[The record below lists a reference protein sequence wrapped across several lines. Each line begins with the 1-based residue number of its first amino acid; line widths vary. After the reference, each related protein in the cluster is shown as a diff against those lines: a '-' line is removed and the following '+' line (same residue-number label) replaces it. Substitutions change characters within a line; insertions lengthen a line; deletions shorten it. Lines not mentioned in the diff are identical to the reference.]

1 MTEQLPEGTPGTLFH
16 YLLAWAKISPDH
28 PFVMEWVPEGHS
40 FRTVVWSYRDAVIG
54 VTGMAESLKRLGLP
68 PGTAVGLV
76 GVPGVSFVLALM
88 ALEAENLLPVLVDHA
103 LPCMEALSVLGNF
116 GVKALSLEEGLWT
129 SPELENAGI
138 PVVTRS
144 RHPTKP
150 LLPEAEEWETFREKV
165 FRGLSADG
173 SRIAC
178 ILMTSGTTGFPKGVP
193 LTHSNLFSNISSI
206 RQLGIYH
213 RHSRV
218 FGVLPL
224 HHAYPLMSL
233 VCLTLGHGAT
243 VAFPPDLQPSTLL
256 SCLSEFKATL
266 FPGVPSLWESFH
278 RRIWEGIDQ
287 KGSRVRW
294 VTKRLL
300 MPLVLW
306 CRIRL
311 GINPGKVVF
320 RTLHRRFGPSMEIL
334 ASGGAALPLQV
345 AKDFWAWGL
354 TMLEGYGLTETSP
367 VLTFNTPA
375 SFRIGSV
382 GRAVPGVE
390 LQIRPME
397 GYDPGMGE
405 VRAKGANI
413 ASEYLLDANGRQPV
427 CDPDGWFSTGD
438 IGALEDG
445 FLFLKGREKELLVL
459 PNGKKLQPDTV
470 ESLVEKNGF
479 VFELALT
486 LYNEVPWLLIR
497 PDEEKF
503 ARDHIIQMRPVME
516 SMVAALNAR
525 LPSHSRIGGFSLTLE
540 PLPRTR
546 LGKLKRFAL
555 PGIVGSLERRRAS
568 VPVPE
573 RILEDPA
580 KKEVL
585 RILEEIT
592 GLDRPISLDDHL
604 EVDLGLDSLGRIEL
618 VGRLEEMT
626 GREVPD
632 EDLES
637 VRTVADLLE
646 MVSGEVK
653 GSPGEKEDFR
663 ILEADLSDAEKALIP
678 ERPLGKDGSPPLVFR
693 AAHVFARAIF
703 SLFFAIRWPRF
714 EKGERGGRL
723 ICHDGRWI
731 DWPKGPCVIVANHAS
746 YLDGILLSLLIPPD
760 VFGRVVFWGYSPLFE
775 QGFLKRLRNLMGVVS
790 IDPDEA
796 LTGLRIG
803 YHLLKEGKSLAVF
816 PEGERSPSGKLQP
829 FRPGTGYLL
838 SACPVPVVPVGI
850 IGAFQAYPRHRR
862 FPRPYPLSIRIGQVI
877 PPDRFQG
884 HHSVQIAGIL
894 EKAVRETLGED

>member
-16 YLLAWAKISPDH
+16 CLLAWAKIAPDH
-28 PFVMEWVPEGHS
+28 PFVTEWVPEGHS
-40 FRTVVWSYRDAVIG
+40 FRTVAWSYRDAVIG
-54 VTGMAESLKRLGLP
+54 VIDMADSLKRLGLP

-88 ALEAENLLPVLVDHA
+88 AMEAESLLPVLVDHA
-103 LPCMEALSVLGNF
+103 LPCMEVLSVLGNF
-116 GVKALSLEEGLWT
+116 GVRALSLEGGLWT
-129 SPELENAGI
+129 SQELENAGI

-144 RHPTKP
+144 RHPAKL
-150 LLPEAEEWETFREKV
+150 LLPEGEEWETFREKAS
-165 FRGLSADG
+165 RSLSADA

-178 ILMTSGTTGFPKGVP
+178 ILMTSGTTGFPRGVP
-193 LTHSNLFSNISSI
+193 LTHSNLFSNINSI
-206 RQLGIYH
+206 RKLGIYH

-256 SCLSEFKATL
+256 SCLSEFKPTL

-287 KGSRVRW
+287 KGSRIRW

-311 GINPGKVVF
+311 GINPGKAVF
-320 RTLHRRFGPSMEIL
+320 GTLHRRFGPSMEIL
-334 ASGGAALPLQV
+334 ASGGAALPRQV
-345 AKDFWAWGL
+345 ARDFWAWGL

-367 VLTFNTPA
+367 VLTFNTPG

-397 GYDPGMGE
+397 GYDEGIGE

-413 ASEYLLDANGRQPV
+413 ASEYRLDANGRQPV

-438 IGALEDG
+438 IGTLEEG

-470 ESLVEKNGF
+470 ESLVDKNGF
-479 VFELALT
+479 VSELALT
-486 LYNEVPWLLIR
+486 LYNDVPWLLIR

-503 ARDHIIQMRPVME
+503 AREHIIQMKPVME

-546 LGKLKRFAL
+546 LGKLKRFTL
-555 PGIVGSLERRRAS
+555 PGIVGSIERRHAS

-632 EDLES
+632 EELES
-637 VRTVADLLE
+637 VRTVADLLA

-653 GSPGEKEDFR
+653 GSSGEKEDFR
-663 ILEADLSDAEKALIP
+663 ILEAELSDTEKALIP
-678 ERPLGKDGSPPLVFR
+678 ARPWGKDGSPPLVFR
-693 AAHVFARAIF
+693 ALHTFARALF

-714 EKGERGGRL
+714 ERGEMGDRL
-723 ICHDGRWI
+723 IGHDGRWI

-746 YLDGILLSLLIPPD
+746 YLDGVLLSLLIPPD
-760 VFGRVVFWGYSPLFE
+760 VLGRVVFWGYSPLFE
-775 QGFLKRLRNLMGVVS
+775 QGFLKRLRNWMGVVS

-796 LTGLRIG
+796 LAGLRIG
-803 YHLLKEGKSLAVF
+803 YHLLKEGKSLAIF

-850 IGAFQAYPRHRR
+850 VGAFQAYPRHRR
-862 FPRPYPLSIRIGQVI
+862 LPRPFPLSIRIGQMI
-877 PPDRFQG
+877 PSDQLKG
-884 HHSVQIAGIL
+884 HSSVQIAGIL
-894 EKAVRETLGED
+894 EKAIRETLGSD